1 MTNFFLCFFL
11 FPYMHFSFSMYRC
24 LDGRSDFATDASG
37 DYTSPEIRRFYC
49 PVPSNQK
56 TCVAECQYCAGAVYK
71 YESRCWEASRAVCK
85 QQITDT
91 ALRIFCSE
99 TNTCVDGCA
108 SCTGKTAVQE
118 VLGTGTDEDGEKW
131 CVSASGE
138 TCQSSGDYFCV
149 ETGSCVSSC
158 EGNCF
163 GFDDESDATFECVQ
177 VRIFLLLFSCFY
189 V

>member
-1 MTNFFLCFFL
+1 
-11 FPYMHFSFSMYRC
+11 MHFFFSMYRC
-24 LDGRSDFATDASG
+24 LQGRNDFTTDTSG
-37 DYTSPEIRRFYC
+37 DFTSPEIQRFFC

-71 YESRCWEASRAVCK
+71 HHSRCWEASRSTCLNYPV
-85 QQITDT
+85 TN
-91 ALRIFCSE
+91 IFCSE
-99 TNTCVDGCA
+99 SNTCVEDCA
-108 SCTGKTAVQE
+108 DCTGKTAVQE

-131 CVSASGE
+131 CVAASGE

-177 VRIFLLLFSCFY
+177 VRIFYCYFFY